1 MAHLGGGRGNERRKK
16 EKGGNDWQDQEKL
29 KIKVHED

>member
-16 EKGGNDWQDQEKL
+16 EKGGNDEIDHEIL
-29 KIKVHED
+29 RIKVLED